1 VNLRRCIL
9 ALYLVLI
16 GGIGLAAAV
25 FFVEARE
32 EYARLKSIQAENRRL
47 VADAEL
53 RLRYQEKVLER
64 LSSDPSYVDKVIR
77 RKLGYARPEEFVFRF
92 SEN

>member
-1 VNLRRCIL
+1 LYSRPLPRVDRRNRLGCRR
-9 ALYLVLI
+9 
-16 GGIGLAAAV
+16 

-53 RLRYQEKVLER
+53 RLKYQEKVLER